1 MEIPINAVIGIGL
14 FCSFARQAKECE
26 KFLVLEI
33 QVRKLLTTI
42 HCPSNRLDAI
52 NDAFM
57 PSHRSYPITNVVNF
71 STNLTLGEF
80 LHVDYATIL
89 IRTVAVLVH
98 NDVMNLWKM
107 RIVDVQL
114 GHHFQIGIVS
124 SILPAEYLDDLIGT
138 LIIKDP
144 TVESFIDLLATSH
157 MIHSMFIRRVIRM
170 DMFDFD
176 FESHIGRCMPTIP

>member
-42 HCPSNRLDAI
+42 HCPSNQLDAA

-57 PSHRSYPITNVVNF
+57 PGHRSYPITNVVNF
-71 STNLTLGEF
+71 STNFALGKL
-80 LHVDYATIL
+80 LHVDYTTIL
-89 IRTVAVLVH
+89 IDIIAVLVH
-98 NDVMNLWKM
+98 NDVMDLRKM

-114 GHHFQIGIVS
+114 RHHFQIGIVS
-124 SILPAEYLDDLIGT
+124 SIVPAEYLDDLIGT

-144 TVESFIDLLATSH
+144 TVETIIDLLATTH
-157 MIHSMFIRRVIRM
+157 MIHGVFTRRIIWM
-170 DMFDFD
+170 DMLDFD
-176 FESHIGRCMPTIP
+176 FERHIGRCMPAIP